1 MPTGAADKQLHVQ
14 CCRFPAWTMMKT
26 DIPPI
31 LQYPVGEKSFQFA
44 CALVSM
50 FYSPNLFGN
59 LRGLQS
65 LLSALLPEGKSKTS
79 QKTL

>member
-1 MPTGAADKQLHVQ
+1 M
-14 CCRFPAWTMMKT
+14 RT

-31 LQYPVGEKSFQFA
+31 LQYPVGDQSFQFA

-50 FYSPNLFGN
+50 FYSPSFVGN

-65 LLSALLPEGKSKTS
+65 LLSALLQRGTS
-79 QKTL
+79 RAVQKQL